1 MKEIHHRVKNN
12 LQVVSSL
19 LDLQSHSI
27 SDVQAHEAVK
37 EGKNRVQSMA
47 LIHQNLYSEGNIKGI
62 RLKEYVN
69 NLLQTLC
76 DSYNITNDKVKINA
90 SIADLNLDVDT
101 MIPLGLVLNELVS
114 NSFKYAFKE
123 NNNGQLNILLQEQAD
138 QLHLKVSDNG
148 NGFPQGM
155 DLKAGNSFGMKMI
168 RAFAQK
174 LKAKLEVYNNNGAVV
189 EMLITKFKTA

>member
-19 LDLQSHSI
+19 LDLQSHTITDS
-27 SDVQAHEAVK
+27 QARAAVK

-62 RLKEYVN
+62 MVKEYIS
-69 NLLQTLC
+69 NLVQSLS
-76 DSYNITNDKVKINA
+76 DSYNISNEKVKVNIN
-90 SIADLNLDVDT
+90 IDDLNLDVDT

-123 NNNGQLNILLQEQAD
+123 TTSGILNIMLEEKNEK
-138 QLHLKVSDNG
+138 LHLKVSDNG
-148 NGFPQGM
+148 AGFPADM
-155 DLKAGNSFGMKMI
+155 DVKSTKSFGLKMI

-174 LKAKLEVYNNNGAVV
+174 LKATLDIYNNNGAVV
-189 EMLITKFKTA
+189 EMQISKFKAA